1 MITINNLTFSH
12 GIKNIFNSA
21 SIVFDDTRTAL
32 VGRNGSG
39 KTTLFNILNRQL
51 SDYQGSIIYEGNT
64 RLGYIHQEMKIEDS
78 DLTPVEYIKSSI
90 SYYSNYTNLLKTI
103 ERADAP
109 DAALLDKLAFY
120 EEQYR
125 HMEGYSLDQRA
136 HTMLVSLGFSSH
148 MDKSISALSY
158 GFKMRLMLVKVLLE
172 DNNMLLLDEP
182 TNHLDLPSIKWL
194 EEFLMNSAKSAII
207 VSHDRAF
214 LDTVC
219 VQTVEL
225 CDSKL
230 FKYKGNYS
238 YFRKEKNFLIERE
251 KQELNNLIEEEK
263 QLIAFIN
270 KWKAKNTKVSMA
282 HSREKVLSKVR
293 NRIASINITKQ
304 RDASFSY
311 HNVIPIMSKKG
322 INGHIDEKSYSGI
335 QVLQNIDI
343 DAGPRSR
350 IFLIGKN
357 GIGKST
363 LVRILGG
370 KDSDYRGHIEC
381 NDKLNTLFFDF
392 DKISQLPGR
401 ETVLAFM
408 KNNEPS
414 EFRAKRLLGMMLFG
428 DDDYDKP
435 ISVLSGG
442 EKVRLYM
449 SRLFV
454 SDFSFIILDEP
465 TNYLDIETIDIFIKW
480 LKGLQCGFIIVSHNE
495 YLLQSVRADELWQIE
510 DRQLKI
516 HYGDYNDY
524 LSGFNAKGIKRQDND
539 NSMVVVETMN
549 RDKEIRQNIINKRIQ
564 INKKIRKIEDDI
576 LLLEKE
582 RDNIFEKLKDP
593 LIYKNDPEG
602 VKSMRIRELEINNEL
617 ERLYNTW
624 DDLIEMKPGLDR

>member
-12 GIKNIFNSA
+12 GIKNIFSDA

-64 RLGYIHQEMKIEDS
+64 KLGYIHQEMKIDDS
-78 DLTPVEYIKSSI
+78 ELTPVEYIKSSI
-90 SYYSNYTNLLKTI
+90 SYYRNYTNLLKMI
-103 ERADAP
+103 ESTDTP

-120 EEQYR
+120 EDQYR

-136 HTMLVSLGFSSH
+136 QTMLLSLGFSSH

-158 GFKMRLMLVKVLLE
+158 GFKMRLMLSKVLLE

-194 EEFLMNSAKSAII
+194 EEFLMSSEKSAII

-219 VQTVEL
+219 AQTVEL
-225 CDSKL
+225 SGLKL
-230 FKYKGNYS
+230 VKYKGNYS

-293 NRIASINITKQ
+293 KRIASINIINQ

-311 HNVIPIMSKKG
+311 QNVIPIMSKKG
-322 INGHIDEKSYSGI
+322 ISGHIDEKSYSGI
-335 QVLQNIDI
+335 KVLQNIDI

-370 KDSDYRGHIEC
+370 RDSNYSGHVER
-381 NDKLNTLFFDF
+381 NEKLNTLFFDF
-392 DKISQLPGR
+392 DKISQLPGS
-401 ETVLAFM
+401 ETVLEFM
-408 KNNEPS
+408 KNIEPS

-428 DDDYDKP
+428 ADDYDKP
-435 ISVLSGG
+435 INVLSGG

-454 SDFSFIILDEP
+454 SGFSFIILDEP

-480 LKGLQCGFIIVSHNE
+480 LRGLQCGFIIVSHNE
-495 YLLQSVRADELWQIE
+495 YLLQSVPADELWQIE
-510 DRQLKI
+510 NGQLKI
-516 HYGDYNDY
+516 HFGDYDDY
-524 LSGFNAKGIKRQDND
+524 LSNFNTGSIKRKKNDDNRVIGGIL
-539 NSMVVVETMN
+539 NS
-549 RDKEIRQNIINKRIQ
+549 DKERRQNIINKRIR
-564 INKKIRKIEDDI
+564 INKEIRKIEDKI
-576 LLLEKE
+576 LLLENE
-582 RDNIFEKLKDP
+582 RDNIFDKLKDP
-593 LIYKNDPEG
+593 SIYRNDPQG
-602 VKSMRIRELEINNEL
+602 VKSMRVRELEINSEL
-617 ERLYNTW
+617 ERLYGKW
-624 DDLIEMKPGLDR
+624 DSLIEMKPALDQ